1 MMSEQDDWDNKDA
14 TWELLGKSE
23 FRKAD
28 SRFAD
33 DVLRAVRLLPESD
46 PCALKVLG
54 FSPWVAAAACTV
66 LAAFLFLNPTDNQV
80 ITAPSIADISDGTDH
95 WVEIEAAAEEEM
107 IVAAA
112 NYLDRFSDQELLTLI
127 GF

>member
-1 MMSEQDDWDNKDA
+1 MSEQDDWDNKDT
-14 TWELLGKSE
+14 TWELLGKAE
-23 FRKAD
+23 LRKAD
-28 SRFAD
+28 GRFAD

-46 PCALKVLG
+46 PWWPKLLG
-54 FSPWVAAAACTV
+54 FSPWVAAVACTV
-66 LAAFLFLNPTDNQV
+66 LAAFVSLNPTDNRG
-80 ITAPSIADISDGTDH
+80 ITAPSITDVSDDTDH
-95 WVEIEAAAEEEM
+95 WVEIEAVAEEEM